1 MSGIDTCVFLSDSCQ
16 VIVWKTV
23 EWLLSAKYWW
33 CQVMLDIYVLVLT
46 AACYV
51 SVCENVVHE
60 ARVSVGCIVYVELS
74 VPPLVQ
80 YPPCV
85 TFMGRLPFLL
95 CVC

>member
-1 MSGIDTCVFLSDSCQ
+1 MVAVGKVL
-16 VIVWKTV
+16 
-23 EWLLSAKYWW
+23 W

-51 SVCENVVHE
+51 SVCKNVVHE

-80 YPPCV
+80 YPPVLPSWVDCPSSCV
-85 TFMGRLPFLL
+85 FVDRQS
-95 CVC
+95 VC